1 MARIENERKVQDQ
14 RAEYHRAYSNQV
26 AELEKRRNEI
36 SNQKNQDLLASK
48 KAINESTVKR
58 FESK

>member
-1 MARIENERKVQDQ
+1 MERTENERKTQEL

-26 AELEKRRNEI
+26 AELEKRRNDL
-36 SNQKNQDLLASK
+36 SNQKNQDLNASK
-48 KAINESTVKR
+48 KAINANTVKR

>member
-1 MARIENERKVQDQ
+1 MERTEDERKINEL

-26 AELEKRRNEI
+26 AEFEKRRNDL
-36 SNQKNQDLLASK
+36 SNQKNQDLFASK
-48 KAINESTVKR
+48 KAINANTIKK